1 MKKLLIVGIATLGLL
16 NLTACQSESS
26 LLDFFGS
33 ITINDE
39 VVFTTDSSI
48 DEMKVDTSDGGFS
61 AHANDAIDTML
72 GTAIGDKNHN
82 GTDSCYT
89 FTKYPVVLVHGL
101 YGFDKVLG
109 VDYWYRVIE
118 AIELGGGEAYTI
130 PVPKLNSTEVRGE
143 HLRTEL
149 LALKATLEGTD
160 INSTC
165 GNIDRTNNPVKFHLM
180 GHSHGGP
187 TVRYII
193 DTNPE
198 LLASVTTI
206 GGLNAYGIQDS
217 PTMEKFSKA
226 LTSFAYGPLLQ
237 GMLNG
242 LAELIEFVGG
252 NKENHT
258 SYAVASFESLSKE
271 GIAEFNTQHNIGLPP
286 NYGDGYADHVNNNY
300 CDPSN
305 PAHPG
310 NHGVE
315 FDTVAGHDIYFFSWS
330 GTGTGTNV
338 LDPTDVLV
346 NYVADSVGAP
356 SDGMVEQCAS
366 HFGTVLRSDYDLNH
380 LDQINWVMGLRRA
393 TATNPLVIYRQTTNR
408 LKLIEAEKN
417 L

>member
-1 MKKLLIVGIATLGLL
+1 MKKFLIAGLATLSLL
-16 NLTACQSESS
+16 NLTACQSESG

-33 ITINDE
+33 ITFNDE

-61 AHANDAIDTML
+61 AEANAKLTAL
-72 GTAIGDKNHN
+72 GINNDNHN
-82 GTDSCYT
+82 GTDACYT
-89 FTKYPVVLVHGL
+89 FTQYPVVLVHGL

-149 LALKATLEGTD
+149 LALQARLQGTD
-160 INSTC
+160 IDKPAC
-165 GNIDRTNNPVKFHLM
+165 GPVVDRTNKPVKFHLM

-187 TVRYII
+187 TVRYIMES
-193 DTNPE
+193 NPE

-217 PTMEKFSKA
+217 PNMEKFNKA

-252 NKENHT
+252 NKQNHT

-271 GIAEFNTQHNIGLPP
+271 GIAEFNITHNIGLPP
-286 NYGDGYADHVNNNY
+286 NYGDGYADHANNNY
-300 CDPSN
+300 CDPIN
-305 PAHPG
+305 PAHAG
-310 NHGVE
+310 NHGVASAML
-315 FDTVAGHDIYFFSWS
+315 AGNEVYFFSWS
-330 GTGTGTNV
+330 GTGVGTNV
-338 LDPTDVLV
+338 LDPTDILM
-346 NYVADSVGAP
+346 NYVADSVGSP

-366 HFGTVLRSDYDLNH
+366 HFGTVLRSDYDFNH
-380 LDQINWVMGLRRA
+380 LDEINWVMGLRRA
-393 TATNPLVIYRQTTNR
+393 TATNPLVVYRQTTNR
-408 LKLIEAEKN
+408 LKQLEIAKN

>member
-1 MKKLLIVGIATLGLL
+1 MKKLLIASLATLSLL
-16 NLTACQSESS
+16 NLTACQSESG

-39 VVFTTDSSI
+39 VVFTTDSSL
-48 DEMKVDTSDGGFS
+48 DDMKNYTGSSSFTTDADTKLNALGV
-61 AHANDAIDTML
+61 ANT
-72 GTAIGDKNHN
+72 NHN
-82 GTDSCYT
+82 GTDTCYT

-160 INSTC
+160 INNPDC
-165 GNIDRTNNPVKFHLM
+165 GTVDRTVNPVKFHLM

-187 TVRYII
+187 TVRYIM

-217 PTMEKFSKA
+217 PNTEKFNKA

-271 GIAEFNTQHNIGLPP
+271 GIAEFNTTHNTGLPP
-286 NYGDGYADHVNNNY
+286 NYGDGYADHANNNF
-300 CDPSN
+300 CDPGN
-305 PAHPG
+305 PAHPS
-310 NHGVE
+310 NHGVASATLGGNE
-315 FDTVAGHDIYFFSWS
+315 VYFFSWS

-338 LDPTDVLV
+338 LDPTDILI
-346 NYVADSVGAP
+346 NYVADSVGSP

-366 HFGTVLRSDYDLNH
+366 HFGTVLRSDYTLNH
-380 LDQINWVMGLRRA
+380 LDEINWVMGLRKA

-408 LKLIEAEKN
+408 LKQLETAQS

>member
-1 MKKLLIVGIATLGLL
+1 MKKLLIVSLAALS
-16 NLTACQSESS
+16 LTACKTDSG

-33 ITINDE
+33 ITINNE
-39 VVFTTDSSI
+39 VVFTTESSL
-48 DEMKVDTSDGGFS
+48 DEMKDYTGTSSFNVD
-61 AHANDAIDTML
+61 ADTKLAAL
-72 GTAIGDKNHN
+72 GVINTNHD
-82 GTDSCYT
+82 GTDPCYT

-143 HLRTEL
+143 HLRTQL
-149 LALKATLEGTD
+149 LALQTSLQGTD
-160 INSTC
+160 IVNPEC
-165 GNIDRTNNPVKFHLM
+165 GNVDRTNSPVKFHLM

-206 GGLNAYGIQDS
+206 GGVNAYGIQDS
-217 PTMEKFSKA
+217 PTVDKFNKA

-271 GIAEFNTQHNIGLPP
+271 GIAEFNATHNIGLPA
-286 NYGDGYADHVNNNY
+286 NWGDGYADHMNNSF
-300 CDPSN
+300 CDPGN

-310 NHGVE
+310 NHGAPFITE
-315 FDTVAGHDIYFFSWS
+315 AGKDIYLFSWS

-338 LDPTDVLV
+338 LDPTDILV
-346 NYVADSVGAP
+346 NYVAESVGTP

-366 HFGTVLRSDYDLNH
+366 HFGTVLRADYDLNH
-380 LDQINWVMGLRRA
+380 LDEINWVMGMRKA

-408 LKLIEAEKN
+408 LKQLEIAKG